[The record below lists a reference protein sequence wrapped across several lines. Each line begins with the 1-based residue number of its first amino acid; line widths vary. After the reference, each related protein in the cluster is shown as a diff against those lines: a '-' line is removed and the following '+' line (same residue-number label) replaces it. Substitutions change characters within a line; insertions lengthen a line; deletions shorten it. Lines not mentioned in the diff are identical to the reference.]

1 MLSLT
6 DKIAYLEN
14 YLNSI
19 QDNYADSFKTDILF
33 FFDEFNDR
41 NQQLGFLNKLESFVE
56 IENWVDRLTSRIVLK
71 FDEDTEQL
79 NDFMTDYLL
88 MI

>member
-1 MLSLT
+1 MLSFA
-6 DKIAYLEN
+6 DKISYLEN

-41 NQQLGFLNKLESFVE
+41 NQQLRFLNKLESFVE
-56 IENWVDRLTSRIVLK
+56 IEDWVDRLTSRIVLK

-79 NDFMTDYLL
+79 NDFITDYLL

>member
-6 DKIAYLEN
+6 DKISHLEN

-33 FFDEFNDR
+33 FFDELNES
-41 NQQLGFLNKLESFVE
+41 NQRLTFLNKLETFAD
-56 IENWVDRLTSRIVLK
+56 IEDWVDRLTSRIVLK
-71 FDEDTEQL
+71 FDKETEQL
-79 NDFMTDYLL
+79 NDLINYY
-88 MI
+88 IQIG